1 MAKRANKQQRIA
13 VLIDAENVSHTLI
26 PAILLRCASYG
37 TLLVKRAFAD
47 WSRPGMRNFRNVL
60 NRNAIEAVHLVSYA
74 RGKNAADITLCLNA
88 MELVQT
94 GQFDAVCLVS
104 SDSDFTPLAFT
115 LRRAGVRVY
124 GFGGRQTP
132 RAFVA
137 ACSSFIY
144 TDGMGV
150 GEGGRTHAGSGSA
163 GRVRGAAVISSRGD
177 STDRS
182 LNSMA

>member
-1 MAKRANKQQRIA
+1 MAKRANKQQRLA

-26 PAILLRCASYG
+26 PAILLRCACYG
-37 TLLVKRAFAD
+37 TLQVKRAFAD
-47 WSRPGMRNFRNVL
+47 WSRPDMRNFRNVL

-74 RGKNAADITLCLNA
+74 RGKNAADIALCLNA
-88 MELVQT
+88 MELVHT

-137 ACSSFIY
+137 ACSNFIY
-144 TDGMGV
+144 TESV
-150 GEGGRTHAGSGSA
+150 GEGVPTCARSGSA
-163 GRVRGAAVISSRGD
+163 GGARDAVVISSPGG
-177 STDRS
+177 STDCS
-182 LNSMA
+182 LRSMA

>member
-1 MAKRANKQQRIA
+1 MAKRVDKQRRIA

-26 PAILLRCASYG
+26 PAILLRCACYG
-37 TLLVKRAFAD
+37 TLVVKRAFAD
-47 WSRPGMRNFRNVL
+47 WSRAGMRNFRNVL

-88 MELVQT
+88 MELVHT

-104 SDSDFTPLAFT
+104 SDSDLTPLAFA

-124 GFGGRQTP
+124 GFGGQQTP

-137 ACSSFIY
+137 ACSCFIY
-144 TDGMGV
+144 TEGMGV
-150 GEGGRTHAGSGSA
+150 GVGTRAGSGS
-163 GRVRGAAVISSRGD
+163 VGATQDVAVISMHGG
-177 STDRS
+177 STDCI
-182 LNSMA
+182 L